1 MAKKI
6 KWSPLAERKFDE
18 ILAYWTNR
26 NKSESF
32 SEKLIDLFEDATELI
47 ANFPEMGRST
57 DIENVRQKLVRDYLI
72 FHEVDG
78 EIINILTVW
87 DPRQN
92 PDKLELISSES
103 VLQDKKDL
111 FDIDET
117 YPYPKE

>member
-6 KWSPLAERKFDE
+6 KWSPLAARKFDE
-18 ILAYWTNR
+18 ILEYWTNR
-26 NKSESF
+26 NKSEFF

-72 FHEVDG
+72 FYEVDG

-87 DPRQN
+87 DSRQD
-92 PDKLELISSES
+92 PDKLKLR
-103 VLQDKKDL
+103 
-111 FDIDET
+111 
-117 YPYPKE
+117 